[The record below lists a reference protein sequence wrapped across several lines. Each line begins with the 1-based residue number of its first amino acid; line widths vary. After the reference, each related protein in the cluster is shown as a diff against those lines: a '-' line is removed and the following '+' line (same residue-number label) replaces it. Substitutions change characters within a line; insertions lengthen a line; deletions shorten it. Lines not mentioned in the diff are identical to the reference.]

1 MPEGPLMVVILAALG
16 LLVALAAAFA
26 VVSASRA
33 RRAYISAEMSSIR
46 SELQDSISQSVRH
59 INSQLI
65 MLSGQVAEEL
75 SAVTAQMSASSGQM
89 NSRMDNSNRTV
100 SEIKQALGELS
111 KATEQVYEVGRS
123 ISGLEK
129 VLSAPKAR
137 GGLGEL
143 FLSELLSECLP
154 SKRFELQ
161 YGFRDGARV
170 DAVVRL
176 REGLVPIDSKFPLD
190 NFRRI
195 VEAGTDEERRAA
207 SRRFSSDCRRH
218 IDSIASAYI
227 RPSEG
232 TLDFALMYV
241 PSESVYYE
249 LITGREECGAA
260 LSEYAVS
267 KKVVPVSPNSFYAYL
282 QTIAM
287 GLRGMEIEARAGEM
301 LAHLSGLRG
310 EFEKFSAD
318 LETLGR
324 HLSFARSKYDE
335 LERKAG
341 LLSERL
347 DWSGLGRDSELR
359 QP

>member
-1 MPEGPLMVVILAALG
+1 MPEGPLSVLILAAVG
-16 LLVALAAAFA
+16 LVVALAAAFA
-26 VVSASRA
+26 VVYVSRA
-33 RRAYISAEMSSIR
+33 GRASVSSEISSIR

-59 INSQLI
+59 INSQLA
-65 MLSGQVAEEL
+65 MLSGQVAQEL

-89 NSRMDNSNRTV
+89 NSRMDNSHRAV
-100 SEIKQALGELS
+100 SEVRQALGELS
-111 KATEQVYEVGRS
+111 RATEQVYEVGRS
-123 ISGLEK
+123 ISGLER

-137 GGLGEL
+137 GGLGET
-143 FLSELLSECLP
+143 FLSGLLSECLP
-154 SKRFELQ
+154 SNRFELQ

-176 REGLVPIDSKFPLD
+176 REGLVPIDSKFPLE
-190 NFRRI
+190 NFRRL
-195 VEAGTDEERRAA
+195 VEAGSEEERRGA

-232 TLDFALMYV
+232 TLDLALMYV

-249 LITGREECGAA
+249 LITGSDDAGTS
-260 LSEYAVS
+260 LSEYALS
-267 KKVVPVSPNSFYAYL
+267 KKVIPVSPNSFYAYL

-287 GLRGMEIEARAGEM
+287 GFRGMEIEARAGEM
-301 LAHLSGLRG
+301 LAHLAGIKG

-341 LLSERL
+341 LLRERL
-347 DWSGLGRDSELR
+347 DWSGLGSGKEVS
-359 QP
+359 

>member
-1 MPEGPLMVVILAALG
+1 MPGGQFLLVILAALG
-16 LLVALAAAFA
+16 LIAVLAAAFA
-26 VVSASRA
+26 SVSASRA
-33 RRAYISAEMSSIR
+33 RRDSISAEVSSIR

-59 INSQLI
+59 INSQII

-75 SAVTAQMSASSGQM
+75 SAVTAQMSASSGQV
-89 NSRMDNSNRTV
+89 NSRMDSSHRAV
-100 SEIKQALGELS
+100 SEVMLALAELS

-137 GGLGEL
+137 GGLGET
-143 FLSELLSECLP
+143 FLSGLLSECLP
-154 SKRFELQ
+154 SSRYELQ

-176 REGLVPIDSKFPLD
+176 REGLVPVDSKFPLE
-190 NFRRI
+190 NFRRL

-232 TLDFALMYV
+232 TLELALMYV

-249 LITGREECGAA
+249 LITGSDDAGTA

-287 GLRGMEIEARAGEM
+287 GFRGMEIEARAGEM
-301 LAHLSGLRG
+301 LAHLSGLKG
-310 EFEKFSAD
+310 EFDKFSAD
-318 LETLGR
+318 LDTLGR

-341 LLSERL
+341 LLRERL
-347 DWSGLGRDSELR
+347 DWSGLGTAGK
-359 QP
+359 

>member
-1 MPEGPLMVVILAALG
+1 MPV
-16 LLVALAAAFA
+16 
-26 VVSASRA
+26 
-33 RRAYISAEMSSIR
+33 
-46 SELQDSISQSVRH
+46 
-59 INSQLI
+59 
-65 MLSGQVAEEL
+65 
-75 SAVTAQMSASSGQM
+75 
-89 NSRMDNSNRTV
+89 
-100 SEIKQALGELS
+100 
-111 KATEQVYEVGRS
+111 
-123 ISGLEK
+123 
-129 VLSAPKAR
+129 
-137 GGLGEL
+137 
-143 FLSELLSECLP
+143 
-154 SKRFELQ
+154 
-161 YGFRDGARV
+161 
-170 DAVVRL
+170 
-176 REGLVPIDSKFPLD
+176 DSKFPLE
-190 NFRRI
+190 NFRRLI
-195 VEAGTDEERRAA
+195 DALTDEERRAA
-207 SRRFSSDCRRH
+207 SKRFSSDCRRH

-249 LITGREECGAA
+249 LITGRDEAGAA

-301 LAHLSGLRG
+301 LAHLSGLKG

-347 DWSGLGRDSELR
+347 DWSGLRDRELR

>member
-1 MPEGPLMVVILAALG
+1 MTEGVSGPLALFAVALIAALAISLAAV
-16 LLVALAAAFA
+16 LV
-26 VVSASRA
+26 SRA
-33 RRAYISAEMSSIR
+33 RGRASVAAEVSSLR
-46 SELQDSISQSVRH
+46 SEVQDSISQSVRH
-59 INSQLI
+59 INTQLA
-65 MLSGQVAEEL
+65 MLSGQVTEQL

-89 NSRMDNSNRTV
+89 NSRIDNSHRAV
-100 SEIKQALGELS
+100 SEVRQALGELS

-154 SKRFELQ
+154 SAHFELQ

-176 REGLVPIDSKFPLD
+176 REGLVPVDSKFPLE
-190 NFRRI
+190 NFRRL
-195 VEAGTDEERRAA
+195 VEARTDEERRVA
-207 SRRFSSDCRRH
+207 SRKFSADCRRH

-232 TLDFALMYV
+232 TLDLALMYI

-249 LITGREECGAA
+249 LITGSDDCGAA
-260 LSEYAVS
+260 LSGYAVS
-267 KKVVPVSPNSFYAYL
+267 RKVVPVSPNSFYAYL

-287 GLRGMEIEARAGEM
+287 GFRGMEIEARAGEM
-301 LAHLSGLRG
+301 LAHLSGLKG

-318 LETLGR
+318 FETLGR

-341 LLSERL
+341 LLRERL
-347 DWSGLGRDSELR
+347 DWTGPGSDKEAS
-359 QP
+359 